1 MFLVYKLKTFKNC
14 KEVKQIMIMII
25 VIIYV
30 LFLSYMILDQQ
41 LRITCRKSSIPP
53 EKIHYPL
60 FTQSPPPKIQNV
72 QVHPFLPTLKMFQ
85 PPPPAERRGG
95 HCVYIVGTIQK
106 QKK

>member
-1 MFLVYKLKTFKNC
+1 MLFIHEMFLVYKLKTFKNC

-25 VIIYV
+25 VINYV

-60 FTQSPPPKIQNV
+60 FTQSPPLKFKMCKSI
-72 QVHPFLPTLKMFQ
+72 PFCQ
-85 PPPPAERRGG
+85 
-95 HCVYIVGTIQK
+95 H
-106 QKK
+106 